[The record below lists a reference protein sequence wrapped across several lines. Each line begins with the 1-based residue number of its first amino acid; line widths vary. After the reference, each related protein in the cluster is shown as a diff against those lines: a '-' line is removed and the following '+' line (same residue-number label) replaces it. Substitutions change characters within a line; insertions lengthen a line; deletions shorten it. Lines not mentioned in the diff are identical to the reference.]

1 MQKPVVGRSILH
13 SYQHGSRRL
22 CATSIDRIRGCWRR
36 PPCATTSCPKQDMQ
50 KTPTTASVPGASSAS
65 RTSSIRPRAPQPRPR
80 HRHPER
86 RREAREEHSMS
97 MWETPEIRAGP
108 AGGDDIALTTPVSAA
123 ALGAAAPGPAAAA
136 DDTCPT
142 CGGTRAGQDRPLRD
156 LRRGGMGQ
164 ASR

>member
-1 MQKPVVGRSILH
+1 
-13 SYQHGSRRL
+13 
-22 CATSIDRIRGCWRR
+22 
-36 PPCATTSCPKQDMQ
+36 
-50 KTPTTASVPGASSAS
+50 
-65 RTSSIRPRAPQPRPR
+65 
-80 HRHPER
+80 
-86 RREAREEHSMS
+86 MS
-97 MWETPEIRAGP
+97 MWETPETPAGP

-123 ALGAAAPGPAAAA
+123 MPGSGVAA